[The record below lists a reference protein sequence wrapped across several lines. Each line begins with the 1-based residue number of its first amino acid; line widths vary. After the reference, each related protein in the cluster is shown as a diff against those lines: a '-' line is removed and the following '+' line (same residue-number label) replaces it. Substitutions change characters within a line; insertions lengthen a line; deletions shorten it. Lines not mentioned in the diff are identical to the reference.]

1 MTSDL
6 TESKAFEGSFVQEIA
21 VEPRIPTVRYTIPTP
36 PDSPVHDGD
45 AAVVELPEGRSQHS
59 PDWLPG
65 EESNLH

>member
-6 TESKAFEGSFVQEIA
+6 TESEAFEGSFVQEIA
-21 VEPRIPTVRYTIPTP
+21 VEPRIPTVRYTIPTRWTARP
-36 PDSPVHDGD
+36 TTETPRTSSC
-45 AAVVELPEGRSQHS
+45 LSNSQYR